1 MKNSLYLVILF
12 LSCATTIAPPSFYG
26 IKTYGNVTVDSIITV
41 NRGSRFIA
49 NLKDCPDIMGE
60 KINVYIYG
68 IHSPSPKDTI
78 RETAEIAVKAKE
90 FTTKALQKAKTRE
103 LRNLQRHRQ
112 NFIIIAEVFVDGE
125 NLAKKLLRAKLA
137 KQYLG
142 GPTTRWE

>member
-1 MKNSLYLVILF
+1 MKNSLYLVLLF
-12 LSCATTIAPPSFYG
+12 LSCATTIVPPSFYV
-26 IKTYGNVTVDSIITV
+26 IKTYGNITVDSIIRV

-78 RETAEIAVKAKE
+78 RKTAEIAIKAKE
-90 FTTKALQKAKTRE
+90 FTTKALKKAKTIE
-103 LRNLQRHRQ
+103 LRNMQRHR
-112 NFIIIAEVFVDGE
+112 NFIIIAEVYVDGE

-137 KQYLG
+137 TQYYG
-142 GPTTRWE
+142 EPITEWE